1 MKIWIDADACPNIIK
16 EVVYK
21 VSARLDLYVYLVA
34 NNYLSTP
41 RSPLI
46 QFIKVESGADVADK
60 YIIEHIKPSDLV
72 ITADIPL
79 AALALEY
86 QAIAL
91 NPRGEVYTKDNI
103 DEILSMRNFMQELR
117 DNGIETSGPSALDA
131 KTKEKFTNALDR
143 TVTQILK
150 RTS

>member
-1 MKIWIDADACPNIIK
+1 M
-16 EVVYK
+16 
-21 VSARLDLYVYLVA
+21 
-34 NNYLSTP
+34 
-41 RSPLI
+41 
-46 QFIKVESGADVADK
+46 
-60 YIIEHIKPSDLV
+60 

-79 AALALEY
+79 AALAVEN